1 MAGKIDRAG
10 TARRQTP
17 RRRPHSKAPVR
28 QKRLRQKTQTQQG
41 FLFDPYWDDAF
52 SAYYDPTLRTCCQL
66 KY

>member
-1 MAGKIDRAG
+1 MAGKISRDD
-10 TARRQTP
+10 TAKRQTQK
-17 RRRPHSKAPVR
+17 RRPHRKASVER
-28 QKRLRQKTQTQQG
+28 NRSQQVTQTEQG